1 METLIIWVLVVAL
14 ILMNIAL
21 RIENKK
27 LKAQL
32 LLKRDPNEQRAFLQN
47 QMAQNKSKPAA
58 IKALRQ
64 QYPELSLLE
73 ASQLWQS
80 LDGSNNKKTAV
91 R

>member
-1 METLIIWVLVVAL
+1 MGTLIIWVFVAAL
-14 ILMNIAL
+14 LLMNMAL
-21 RIENKK
+21 RMENKK

-32 LLKRDPNEQRAFLQN
+32 LLKRDPSEQQVFLQD

-64 QYPELSLLE
+64 HYPELSLVE

-80 LDGSNNKKTAV
+80 LDGSNNKKQQ
-91 R
+91 